1 MVVLQGVENTIRTK
15 NLKKEVR
22 NWIDHGW
29 RPNLTMAT
37 SSASLE
43 RGKTSG
49 VERTTGFREASPK
62 PREVAN
68 MPGAQSKACCSKQQ
82 VKYHTVHTP
91 DAVKN
96 DASTSRKN
104 SSFLVRLI
112 RLVVSGDL
120 NNRILLHENGSAVS
134 SIGDPKFMTSYET
147 RSGRA
152 PVLSALNMN
161 VSCRKVM
168 Y

>member
-1 MVVLQGVENTIRTK
+1 MEAKSYNGHIIGFFRARKDLGGRKDYGFQRSIAK
-15 NLKKEVR
+15 
-22 NWIDHGW
+22 
-29 RPNLTMAT
+29 AT
-37 SSASLE
+37 
-43 RGKTSG
+43 GSG
-49 VERTTGFREASPK
+49 QHAW
-62 PREVAN
+62 
-68 MPGAQSKACCSKQQ
+68 AQSKARCSKQQ

-120 NNRILLHENGSAVS
+120 NNRISLHENGSAVS
-134 SIGDPKFMTSYET
+134 SIGDPKFITSYET

-161 VSCRKVM
+161 VSCRKVI